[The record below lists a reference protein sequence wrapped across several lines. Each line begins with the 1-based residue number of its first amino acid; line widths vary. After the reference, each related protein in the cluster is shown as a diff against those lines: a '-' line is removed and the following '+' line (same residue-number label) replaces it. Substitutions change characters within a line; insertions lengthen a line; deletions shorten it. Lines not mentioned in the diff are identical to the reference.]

1 MGRYVGD
8 NMDASVAG
16 LPGGGGIRRVLIAGL
31 LILLVVAAFG
41 ASYLARQKTIRQLN
55 AAAALLK
62 TSPPLV
68 NSAKVKRA
76 PSRIEVLLPGNITP
90 ITEAYVY
97 ARAAGYLKQRY
108 VDIGD
113 RVRSG
118 QMLAEIDAPDLDD
131 QVTQAGAAVAQA
143 EGQHGQAEATVQ
155 QLIATRDL
163 ANITWKRYQVL
174 TASGAVSR
182 QDGDI
187 QSTAAKTAEAN
198 VTAGEKNVRA
208 AQEYVR
214 AGTATLQ
221 RLITLQGFEQ
231 ITAPFAGVVTSR
243 NVDVGAL
250 ISTTGSSLGPTRPA
264 ASPTDVP
271 SGGEAFR
278 IAEISK
284 LRVLVAVPQTD
295 SPGIKVGQGA
305 DVSVQEF
312 PNRTFP
318 GKVTRTSNSL
328 DAASRTLLTE
338 VQVANPTGILLPGMY
353 TLVKFATER
362 TDPPLLVPDAAL
374 VIRADGAYVAVLE
387 HLNGNA
393 QSMRRVHFQKV
404 QPGRDY
410 GIELEILS
418 GLRGDEE
425 IVVNPNDAAKEG
437 VIVQP
442 TPPASG
448 QAN

>member
-1 MGRYVGD
+1 
-8 NMDASVAG
+8 
-16 LPGGGGIRRVLIAGL
+16 L
-31 LILLVVAAFG
+31 
-41 ASYLARQKTIRQLN
+41 
-55 AAAALLK
+55 
-62 TSPPLV
+62 
-68 NSAKVKRA
+68 
-76 PSRIEVLLPGNITP
+76 
-90 ITEAYVY
+90 
-97 ARAAGYLKQRY
+97 
-108 VDIGD
+108 
-113 RVRSG
+113 
-118 QMLAEIDAPDLDD
+118 
-131 QVTQAGAAVAQA
+131 
-143 EGQHGQAEATVQ
+143 Q

-182 QDGDI
+182 QDGDT
-187 QSTAAKTAEAN
+187 QSTASKTAEAN

-214 AGTATLQ
+214 ASTATLQ
-221 RLITLQGFEQ
+221 RLITLQAFEQ